1 MGKVLCRRKTAAAPI
16 TGAAAILFLG
26 GNFMNNK
33 KLILITVALVALIG
47 LFLGLYLMTKP
58 EASLGTKEF
67 TVTVVH
73 SDGTEKVFNYNT
85 DAEKLGAYLEEQGL
99 IESQGADAGMF
110 HTVDGEKADW
120 NVNQSYWAFYLG
132 EDYAMT
138 GIYDTDIADGGIY
151 KLVYTIG

>member
-1 MGKVLCRRKTAAAPI
+1 
-16 TGAAAILFLG
+16 
-26 GNFMNNK
+26 MNNK
-33 KLILITVALVALIG
+33 KLILAAIALVAVVAILVGVYLIA
-47 LFLGLYLMTKP
+47 KP
-58 EASLGTKEF
+58 APVAAGAKAI

-138 GIYDTDIADGGIY
+138 GIYDTDITDGGVY